1 MKKDSQAMKMG
12 GPRVQIESGSGK
24 GALVDRGLS
33 NDNFEV
39 ECGCNV
45 DHQEVKYAQFV

>member
-1 MKKDSQAMKMG
+1 MKKDSQATKMG

-24 GALVDRGLS
+24 GALGDRGLS
-33 NDNFEV
+33 NNDFEV

-45 DHQEVKYAQFV
+45 DHQVVSHDQFV